1 MILTRQ
7 RKNSR
12 ILLVYEQGY
21 GDILM
26 YSRYIRILLKKGFKI
41 SFICDEKLLKLFL
54 NSEFKNNIEITS
66 DISTLN
72 LTKDKFGSLLNE
84 LTILFI

>member
-1 MILTRQ
+1 
-7 RKNSR
+7 
-12 ILLVYEQGY
+12 
-21 GDILM
+21 M

-72 LTKDKFGSLLNE
+72 LTKISSVAYLMSLPFYLYNNVIFKE
-84 LTILFI
+84 HH